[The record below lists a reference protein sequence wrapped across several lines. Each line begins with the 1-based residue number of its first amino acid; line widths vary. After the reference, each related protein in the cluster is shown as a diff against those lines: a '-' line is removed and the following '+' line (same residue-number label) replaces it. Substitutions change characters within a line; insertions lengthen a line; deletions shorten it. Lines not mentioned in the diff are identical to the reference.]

1 MRLFE
6 KTITEQ
12 ENGWTAEQ
20 VLRRSLGLS
29 TTRIK
34 RAKFRPDGILLDG
47 VRINTAQRVRLGQH
61 LEPVSYTHLDV
72 YKRQRAFRQLT
83 ATITNIRW
91 LIFDRTDIFYKIR
104 TM

>member
-12 ENGWTAEQ
+12 ETYWTAEQ

-61 LEPVSYTHLDV
+61 LELHLPELEENCLKVSTSPFWLMSVKPH
-72 YKRQRAFRQLT
+72 RA
-83 ATITNIRW
+83 A
-91 LIFDRTDIFYKIR
+91 
-104 TM
+104 